1 MEHEHPYDLSKEGL
15 AKALAEILSDSVTLH
30 YLAQGYHWNVK
41 GPEFSQFHKF
51 FGKIYEDFA
60 ESEDETAEN
69 IRKLGF
75 DAPFLLHHFKQLT
88 AVEARI
94 VSGDPIQM
102 SAVLYEGNLCTL
114 NRLHDAFTIA
124 NAINAQGVADF
135 LAGRI
140 SAVEKWVWQL
150 GTTIGADAT
159 TIHTL
164 DVDMG
169 KSEAEVSIL
178 AVDNDNNVTIA
189 ELQPTPESIRAAL
202 LAAGRLVPEEQDLA
216 EALIEIADKY
226 GKFDEDQT
234 GIWADYHEPEDNPLA
249 EMGVKCGNCVLFRGG
264 GECAVVAFKVD
275 PEGYCRF
282 AVLPDGTVDPAKA
295 PKDKQYKHD
304 HEYMPGEF
312 AGGAGAPAEVLDMSK
327 VKKPKATTLVADAD
341 YGGECP
347 PATQDIQLNLKN
359 RQNAIDN
366 VGYGPLNPK
375 EPSTEFW
382 QEKADK
388 WSVSPEE
395 AKKSICGNCVFFDIR
410 SKTMD
415 CIESGIAEGGS
426 GDESAWDAIDQ
437 AELGYCT
444 ALDFKCAASRT
455 CNAWAVGGPVTDES
469 ERAVNATGF
478 KPIFINEEDM
488 EFSADGPCWD
498 GYKQVGMKMKDGK
511 EVPNCVPDNEASVTA
526 TAGSK
531 PAPKKDQI
539 KGSKKNK
546 KGSAAGGRK
555 VTFSKKTEDSLKN
568 KVETHNKSVESA
580 SRKVTMSQLK
590 AVYRRG
596 AGAFSTSHRP
606 DQNRNSWAMARVNA
620 FLQLVKSGKP
630 SNPKY
635 VQDNDLLPK
644 GHPKSTI
651 KASAS
656 MTASAFADLDL
667 YIELKDESEYENP
680 EEALLAFAEYSG
692 LGYESIPTFRAA
704 WRRGVNAGES
714 PFDRAANLAIE
725 LYDSEDADLLPKPE
739 KD

>member
-1 MEHEHPYDLSKEGL
+1 MEDNAPYEVSKEGL
-15 AKALAEILSDSVTLH
+15 AKSLAEVLSDAVTLH

-60 ESEDETAEN
+60 ESEDPLAEN

-75 DAPFLLHHFKQLT
+75 DAPFLLHHFAELT
-88 AVEARI
+88 AVEARL
-94 VSGDPIQM
+94 VGSDPIQM
-102 SAVLYEGNLCTL
+102 SAVLYEGSLCTL
-114 NRLHDAFTIA
+114 NRLYDTFNIA
-124 NAINAQGVADF
+124 NAINAQGVINLIAT
-135 LAGRI
+135 RI
-140 SAVEKWVWQL
+140 EEVEKWVWQL
-150 GTTIGADAT
+150 GTTIGVDST
-159 TIHTL
+159 SIHTL
-164 DVDMG
+164 DMG
-169 KSEAEVSIL
+169 KSKAEVSL
-178 AVDNDNNVTIA
+178 MGVDNDNNVTIP

-202 LAAGRLVPEEQDLA
+202 LAAGRLVPEEKDLA

-226 GKFDEDQT
+226 GKFDEDST
-234 GIWADYHEPEDNPLA
+234 GIWADYHEPEDNPFA

-264 GECAVVAFKVD
+264 QECAVVAFKVD
-275 PEGYCRF
+275 SEGYCRF
-282 AVLPDGTVDPAKA
+282 AVLPDGTVDPSKA
-295 PKDKQYKHD
+295 PEGKPYKHD

-312 AGGAGAPAEVLDMSK
+312 SGEAGAPVAV
-327 VKKPKATTLVADAD
+327 VADAD
-341 YGGECP
+341 YGDECP
-347 PATQDIQLNLKN
+347 PATRDIVLNVKN

-382 QEKADK
+382 QDKADK

-469 ERAVNATGF
+469 ERAV
-478 KPIFINEEDM
+478 
-488 EFSADGPCWD
+488 
-498 GYKQVGMKMKDGK
+498 
-511 EVPNCVPDNEASVTA
+511 TA

-539 KGSKKNK
+539 KGSKKNP

-555 VTFSKKTEDSLKN
+555 VKFSKKVETSLKE
-568 KVETHNKSVESA
+568 KVENHNKSVESA

-630 SNPKY
+630 SNSKY

-644 GHPKSTI
+644 GHPKSSI
-651 KASAS
+651 KADAGI
-656 MTASAFADLDL
+656 TASALAERDL
-667 YIELKDESEYENP
+667 YIELKDESEYADP
-680 EEALLAFAEYSG
+680 EEAIYAFTEFSG
-692 LGYESIPTFRAA
+692 LGHESAPIFRAA
-704 WRRGVNAGES
+704 WKRGVNASES
-714 PFDRAANLAIE
+714 PFDRAANLAIY
-725 LYDSEDADLLPKPE
+725 LYDSEDSDLLPKPE
-739 KD
+739 ED

>member
-15 AKALAEILSDSVTLH
+15 AKALAEILSDAVTLH

-60 ESEDETAEN
+60 NSEDENAES
-69 IRKLGF
+69 IRKLGY
-75 DAPFLLHHFKQLT
+75 DAPFLLHHFSELT

-102 SAVLYEGNLCTL
+102 SAVLYEGSLCTL
-114 NRLHDAFTIA
+114 NRLCDAFNIA

-140 SAVEKWVWQL
+140 SAVETWVWQL

-164 DVDMG
+164 DIDMG
-169 KSEAEVSIL
+169 KSKAEVL
-178 AVDNDNNVTIA
+178 LMGVDNDNNVTIP

-312 AGGAGAPAEVLDMSK
+312 AGGAGAPAEILDMSK
-327 VKKPKATTLVADAD
+327 VKKPKVITLTADVGG
-341 YGGECP
+341 YGGKCP
-347 PATQDIQLNLKN
+347 PATQDIQLNLEN
-359 RQNAIDN
+359 RQKAIDN
-366 VGYGPLNPK
+366 VGYGPLNPA
-375 EPSTEFW
+375 EPNDEFW
-382 QEKADK
+382 QDKADR
-388 WSVSPEE
+388 WNTDVEE
-395 AKKSICGNCVFFDIR
+395 AKSAVCGNCIFFVR
-410 SKTMD
+410 SPKMLE
-415 CIESGIAEGGS
+415 CLEEGIGLGNQEAEGSIEAG
-426 GDESAWDAIDQ
+426 
-437 AELGYCT
+437 ELGYCN
-444 ALDFKCAASRT
+444 ALDFKCASKRT
-455 CNAWAVGGPVTDES
+455 CNAWAAGGPVTDES
-469 ERAVNATGF
+469 ERA
-478 KPIFINEEDM
+478 
-488 EFSADGPCWD
+488 
-498 GYKQVGMKMKDGK
+498 
-511 EVPNCVPDNEASVTA
+511 VTA

-539 KGSKKNK
+539 KGSKKNP

-555 VTFSKKTEDSLKN
+555 VTFSKKTEDSLKD
-568 KVETHNKSVESA
+568 KVESHNKSVESA

-644 GHPKSTI
+644 GHPKSSI
-651 KASAS
+651 KADAGI
-656 MTASAFADLDL
+656 TASALADRDL
-667 YIELKDESEYENP
+667 YIELKDESEYADP
-680 EEALLAFAEYSG
+680 EEAIYAFAEFSG
-692 LGYESIPTFRAA
+692 LGLESIPIFRAA
-704 WRRGVNAGES
+704 WKRGVAASES
-714 PFDRAANLAIE
+714 PFDRAASLAID

-739 KD
+739 ED